1 MTNLA
6 LAAGRPPGVRRAR
19 RAPAS
24 RAVLVLLVAFLAAVV
39 LGACT
44 EPEDATETPLNTDL
58 TVAGSSG
65 APPAL
70 EYRAPL
76 DVPDASSEVVWP
88 GAGAELV
95 DGGPLLLNLYAEDL
109 RDGTVLQNTYT
120 DAPRWRTLTDESVGR
135 ELRDLLR
142 GQRVGARLL
151 RLEVD
156 DGVPVALVVDVLP
169 TRASGEAVEP
179 IDGLPTVTLD
189 AQGAPSVAVPSE
201 AAAPAGLVV
210 QPLVRG
216 DGRQVEVGQ
225 VVTVRYTGVRW
236 SDGEVF
242 DSTWTEGTA
251 PLSVMIG
258 IGEVIEGWE
267 QGLLEQSVGSQVL
280 LVVPPDLAYGA
291 TANPL
296 AGETLVYVVDILD
309 AQFPVTEESAPESPG
324 GTGTADD
331 TTGTDTTGTDTTGT
345 DTTGTDTTGAA
356 PADRGESP

>member
-6 LAAGRPPGVRRAR
+6 PAVGRPPGARPVRRRAR
-19 RAPAS
+19 APRGTLA
-24 RAVLVLLVAFLAAVV
+24 LVVAFVAALL

-44 EPEDATETPLNTDL
+44 EPEDATPTPLNTDL

-65 APPAL
+65 APPDL
-70 EYRAPL
+70 QYRAPL
-76 DVPDASSEVVWP
+76 DVPAARSEVVWP
-88 GAGAELV
+88 GAGAELA

-120 DAPRWRTLTDESVGR
+120 DAPRWRALTDESVGR
-135 ELRDLLR
+135 DLRDLLR

-151 RLEVD
+151 RLEED

-169 TRASGEAVEP
+169 TRASGEAVPPVE
-179 IDGLPTVTLD
+179 GLPTVTLAD
-189 AQGAPSVAVPSE
+189 DGAPTVVVPPDTP
-201 AAAPAGLVV
+201 APAGLVV

-242 DSTWTEGTA
+242 DSSWTDGAA
-251 PLSVMIG
+251 PLSIMIG

-291 TANPL
+291 TTNPL

-309 AQFPVTEESAPESPG
+309 AQFPVTEEAVPE
-324 GTGTADD
+324 GTDGA
-331 TTGTDTTGTDTTGT
+331 GTDTTGD
-345 DTTGTDTTGAA
+345 A
-356 PADRGESP
+356 PADQGESS